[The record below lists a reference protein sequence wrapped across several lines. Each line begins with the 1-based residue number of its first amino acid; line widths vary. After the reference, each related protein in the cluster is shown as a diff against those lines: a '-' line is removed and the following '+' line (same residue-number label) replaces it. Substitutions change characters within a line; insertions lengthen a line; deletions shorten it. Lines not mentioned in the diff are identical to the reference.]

1 MMDMNLSERNQKID
15 DVLAQLLTYEPEKFD
30 WYYDQLEN
38 LDMIVYDY
46 GSYMVTEPLNVDEE
60 LRRVLDADFDLC
72 RALLTLLF
80 REDHFDNGSFETRVE
95 RGDVKLI
102 VERMRDLIREELQ

>member
-1 MMDMNLSERNQKID
+1 MGKDNLTS
-15 DVLAQLLTYEPEKFD
+15 LLNEMLRAPATRAHYF
-30 WYYDQLEN
+30 YDR
-38 LDMIVYDY
+38 LDEAGLIAYDY

-60 LRRVLDADFDLC
+60 VRRIIDADFDLC

-80 REDHFDNGSFETRVE
+80 REDNFVNGSFDTRVE

-102 VERMRDLIREELQ
+102 VERMRDLLREELQ